1 MSKKEE
7 EEKEEES
14 PGRWMIDKLER
25 ILEMDLQRRLVSN
38 FEFHEMRMMCNKD
51 YCENYSFYIKLD
63 QKDLVVIKS
72 LDYRFRK
79 KFLLKLSWK
88 VKEKCI

>member
-25 ILEMDLQRRLVSN
+25 ILEVDLQRRLVSN
-38 FEFHEMRMMCNKD
+38 FEFHGMGMMCNK
-51 YCENYSFYIKLD
+51 N
-63 QKDLVVIKS
+63 
-72 LDYRFRK
+72 
-79 KFLLKLSWK
+79 
-88 VKEKCI
+88 